1 MNPLRI
7 IRESDVLLEVFIV
20 ANFAFLSVDIFIA
33 HSINRFRH
41 WAEWIPLVFSL
52 VAALVLIP
60 GTWRAVRAR
69 AGWAPS
75 VAGTIV
81 GGAGVAIGIVGMLL
95 HFDSN
100 FFAQQTLR
108 SLVYMA
114 PFAGPLAFAGLGFL
128 LILNRMEERNTQQW
142 AQWVIFLVL
151 AGFVGNFALTSLDHA
166 QNGFFETIEWVS
178 VAASAF
184 AIGALLV
191 VLIRPDDSPALRFA
205 FAVMAL
211 QVLVG
216 LLGFS
221 LHLAANLAGP
231 SGWWENLLYGPP
243 IFTPLLFP
251 NLAVPA
257 VLGLLVLTRGRP
269 SGQSAC

>member
-1 MNPLRI
+1 MY
-7 IRESDVLLEVFIV
+7 
-20 ANFAFLSVDIFIA
+20 
-33 HSINRFRH
+33 
-41 WAEWIPLVFSL
+41 
-52 VAALVLIP
+52 
-60 GTWRAVRAR
+60 T
-69 AGWAPS
+69 
-75 VAGTIV
+75 
-81 GGAGVAIGIVGMLL
+81 
-95 HFDSN
+95 
-100 FFAQQTLR
+100 
-108 SLVYMA
+108 A
-114 PFAGPLAFAGLGFL
+114 PFVGPLAYAGLGFL
-128 LILNRMEERNTQQW
+128 LILNRMEERNTRQW

-166 QNGFFETIEWVS
+166 QNGFFEAVEWVS
-178 VAASAF
+178 VGASAF

-191 VLIRPDDSPALRFA
+191 VLMRPNDGPAVRFA

-221 LHLAANLAGP
+221 LHLVANLAGP

-257 VLGLLVLTRGRP
+257 ALGLLVLTRARP
-269 SGQSAC
+269 NRTSSMNL